1 MKLLGTSLC
10 SLALS
15 CLAAQAVSEQD
26 HRRDIQNTFAIERG
40 ESQDVVSEREFRS
53 TLFEPKDDHADFQAE
68 GWFDPPKPP
77 VPVTLPNLNCTAA
90 PGTVSMLLS
99 ELSGILDPLET
110 GTFMDLIGEF
120 VEGSLSSLLKAVAK
134 GATKVAVTTI
144 KAVISA
150 LTMALTTISE
160 VDDLKYIV
168 KPVLDLLSHLSLALN
183 TMSNCL
189 STPLIKTGN
198 AKNEVEQQQQQQP
211 DAVLPVATAQCS
223 AIADL
228 YRILLKG
235 AIQQCPVVP
244 ESASEDLKRV
254 LTGSLS
260 VLGLMDASSIAGD
273 NEALLDARPIFA
285 AGLLDQYRRE
295 VIQFAENES
304 EKIKAF
310 AQMDLAMTVS
320 ISNALEAC
328 LRVAAAG
335 VDV

>member
-1 MKLLGTSLC
+1 MKILGASLC
-10 SLALS
+10 LIALS

-26 HRRDIQNTFAIERG
+26 RRRDLQNPFAIERD
-40 ESQDVVSEREFRS
+40 ESQDVVSELEFRS
-53 TLFEPKDDHADFQAE
+53 TLFEPKGHADFQAE

-77 VPVTLPNLNCTAA
+77 IPSTLPNLNCTAA

-110 GTFMDLIGEF
+110 GTFMDLLGEF
-120 VEGSLSSLLKAVAK
+120 IEGSLSSLLKAVAK
-134 GATKVAVTTI
+134 GASRVAVTTI

-160 VDDLKYIV
+160 VDSLEFTV
-168 KPVLDLLSHLSLALN
+168 QPVLELLKQLALALN
-183 TMSNCL
+183 TMSGCL
-189 STPLIKTGN
+189 PPPAIPIGN
-198 AKNEVEQQQQQQP
+198 AKNEEVEVQQQP
-211 DAVLPVATAQCS
+211 ESVVAVTPAQCS

-260 VLGLMDASSIAGD
+260 VLGLMDSSSIAVN
-273 NEALLDARPIFA
+273 NEALLDARPIFS

-295 VIQFAENES
+295 VLNLAENES

-310 AQMDLAMTVS
+310 AQTDLAMAVS

-328 LRVAAAG
+328 LRVAAAAIE
-335 VDV
+335 V